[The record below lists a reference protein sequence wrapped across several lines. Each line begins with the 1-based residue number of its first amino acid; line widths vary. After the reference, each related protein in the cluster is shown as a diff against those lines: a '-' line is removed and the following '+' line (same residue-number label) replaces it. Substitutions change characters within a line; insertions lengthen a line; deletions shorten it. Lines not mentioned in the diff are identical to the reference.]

1 MSVKFRTFVAL
12 LALALALAMSF
23 PVWAGENPFVRSGP
37 RARVSARTQ
46 EGPAAFRPVMDLI
59 VKAQRELRRN
69 LAALGEDLRGEPF
82 GASFWMFMLL
92 SFVYGLVHALGP
104 GHGKAFAAAYF
115 LGRPAGPAR
124 AFAFGGLAMC
134 CHVLSATIV
143 VLAGYYVL
151 RLSGALSVEQ
161 AGVRL
166 EALSYGLLCLIGL
179 GLTIRAARDLVRAG
193 SGREAAAEV
202 AGMKGLLATALAA
215 GLAPCPGA
223 ALVLIFSISL
233 GVPWAGLLAMA
244 AISMGMGLTTS
255 LAGLASQAARGLAL
269 TAARGRGRA
278 LCYCAPLLSLFSALG
293 IAVLG
298 GLLFFGGLR
307 SGPW

>member
-1 MSVKFRTFVAL
+1 MSLRAC
-12 LALALALAMSF
+12 ALAGLLALAMSF

-37 RARVSARTQ
+37 GPRVSARTQ
-46 EGPAAFRPVMDLI
+46 EGPAALRPVMDLI
-59 VKAQRELRRN
+59 VKAQKELRRN
-69 LAALGEDLRGEPF
+69 LAAFGEDLRDEPL

-115 LGRPAGPAR
+115 LGRPSGPAR

-134 CHVLSATIV
+134 CHVLSAT
-143 VLAGYYVL
+143 VLVLTGYYVM
-151 RLSGALSVEQ
+151 RVSGALSVEQ
-161 AGVRL
+161 AGGRL

-179 GLTIRAARDLVRAG
+179 GLAVRAARDLVRAG
-193 SGREAAAEV
+193 RGREAAA
-202 AGMKGLLATALAA
+202 GRSGLKGLLATALAA

-233 GVPWAGLLAMA
+233 GVLWAGLLAMA

-269 TAARGRGRA
+269 TAARGRGRV
-278 LCYCAPLLSLFSALG
+278 LGYCAPLLSLLSALG
-293 IAVLG
+293 IAALG
-298 GLLFFGGLR
+298 GLLLWGSPGL
-307 SGPW
+307 GAW